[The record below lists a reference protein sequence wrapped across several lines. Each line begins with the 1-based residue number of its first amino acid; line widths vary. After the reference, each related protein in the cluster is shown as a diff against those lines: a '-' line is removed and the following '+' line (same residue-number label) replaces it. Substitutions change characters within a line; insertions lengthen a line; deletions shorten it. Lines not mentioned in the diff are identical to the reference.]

1 MRSKE
6 SGRTEIFFASRYVLK
21 RLLHE
26 SRERGDIQIAYDLAK
41 RHANP
46 SYLGC
51 VVEFDFVELLYD
63 STVHSPKIMN
73 FCRDDK
79 LDGYSLWSVSSFTL
93 FDAKS
98 PLKKPWLL
106 DQYKIP
112 ILLNQGGYDAVG
124 FVKAGRK
131 KILRFIQVTR
141 GKTHQLKLRYFSDL
155 AAAFLLNPA
164 RQTCGSFPF
173 RRRDR
178 HCVTKISR
186 QSIYR

>member
-1 MRSKE
+1 LPIVEHRGSQRIDGAFAYTTAEIEAAVERHMDCMMDKVSNLKILLDEAQGYQAKESSNPLLMTSKE

-26 SRERGDIQIAYDLAK
+26 SRERGDIQRAYDLAK

-73 FCRDDK
+73 FYRDDK
-79 LDGYSLWSVSSFTL
+79 LDGYALWSVSSFTL

-112 ILLNQGGYDAVG
+112 I
-124 FVKAGRK
+124 
-131 KILRFIQVTR
+131 
-141 GKTHQLKLRYFSDL
+141 
-155 AAAFLLNPA
+155 
-164 RQTCGSFPF
+164 
-173 RRRDR
+173 
-178 HCVTKISR
+178 
-186 QSIYR
+186 